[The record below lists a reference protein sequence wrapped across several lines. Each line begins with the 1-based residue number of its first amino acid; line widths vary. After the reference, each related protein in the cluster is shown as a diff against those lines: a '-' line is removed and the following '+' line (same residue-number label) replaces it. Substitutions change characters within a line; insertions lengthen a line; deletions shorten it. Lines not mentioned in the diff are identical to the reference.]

1 MRFPPEF
8 GIQRHAQVFRC
19 VLIWNNVVVDID
31 WLVLDTLVGE
41 IDGQKIVAP
50 SVILVQLCARFT
62 TTFTASFSVTSMEL
76 SLGSVVYIFVFFKS
90 TRLRLHNKRMHAAG
104 KSHSTS

>member
-8 GIQRHAQVFRC
+8 GIQRHVQLFDC

-41 IDGQKIVAP
+41 IDVPRGTKFITG
-50 SVILVQLCARFT
+50 I
-62 TTFTASFSVTSMEL
+62 
-76 SLGSVVYIFVFFKS
+76 
-90 TRLRLHNKRMHAAG
+90 
-104 KSHSTS
+104 